1 MRTKDEKEKWLK
13 PGERI
18 DDLQCR
24 GYDIIQNKDVFCFGM
39 DAVLLADFA
48 TGAPNGSVIDLGT
61 GTGVIPMLMQARGKG
76 RHFTGLEV
84 QAYSADMAR
93 RSVQMNGLETEI
105 SVVEGDMRQVRELFK
120 PGSFSA
126 VTSNPP
132 YIKGNHGLE
141 NENSPKNIARH
152 EILMELLDVIKAAAY
167 LLCEGG
173 TFAMV

>member
-105 SVVEGDMRQVRELFK
+105 SVVEGNMRQVRELFK
-120 PGSFSA
+120 PGSFLRLQVIRPIS
-126 VTSNPP
+126 
-132 YIKGNHGLE
+132 
-141 NENSPKNIARH
+141 R
-152 EILMELLDVIKAAAY
+152 EIMGWKMRIPRRTLRGMRY
-167 LLCEGG
+167 
-173 TFAMV
+173 

>member
-120 PGSFSA
+120 LGSFSA

-132 YIKGNHGLE
+132 YIK
-141 NENSPKNIARH
+141 
-152 EILMELLDVIKAAAY
+152 EIMGWKMRIPQRTLRGMRY
-167 LLCEGG
+167 
-173 TFAMV
+173 

>member
-93 RSVQMNGLETEI
+93 RSVQICG
-105 SVVEGDMRQVRELFK
+105 RC
-120 PGSFSA
+120 GSFSNRE
-126 VTSNPP
+126 VF
-132 YIKGNHGLE
+132 L
-141 NENSPKNIARH
+141 R
-152 EILMELLDVIKAAAY
+152 LQVIRPISRGIMGWKMRIPQRTLRGMRY
-167 LLCEGG
+167 
-173 TFAMV
+173 

>member
-120 PGSFSA
+120 PGSF
-126 VTSNPP
+126 
-132 YIKGNHGLE
+132 L
-141 NENSPKNIARH
+141 R
-152 EILMELLDVIKAAAY
+152 LQVIRPISRVIMGWKMRIPQRTLRGMRY
-167 LLCEGG
+167 
-173 TFAMV
+173 

>member
-61 GTGVIPMLMQARGKG
+61 GTGVIDADAGARQG
-76 RHFTGLEV
+76 
-84 QAYSADMAR
+84 Q
-93 RSVQMNGLETEI
+93 
-105 SVVEGDMRQVRELFK
+105 
-120 PGSFSA
+120 
-126 VTSNPP
+126 
-132 YIKGNHGLE
+132 
-141 NENSPKNIARH
+141 
-152 EILMELLDVIKAAAY
+152 
-167 LLCEGG
+167 
-173 TFAMV
+173 TFYRT

>member
-76 RHFTGLEV
+76 RHFTGLAV
-84 QAYSADMAR
+84 QAH
-93 RSVQMNGLETEI
+93 
-105 SVVEGDMRQVRELFK
+105 
-120 PGSFSA
+120 SA
-126 VTSNPP
+126 VISNTHMIRLTIFFIFPP
-132 YIKGNHGLE
+132 MPRQTE
-141 NENSPKNIARH
+141 AARKIFIFS
-152 EILMELLDVIKAAAY
+152 ERMIL
-167 LLCEGG
+167 
-173 TFAMV
+173 

>member
-76 RHFTGLEV
+76 ILPDLRCRRT
-84 QAYSADMAR
+84 AR
-93 RSVQMNGLETEI
+93 IWRG
-105 SVVEGDMRQVRELFK
+105 VVCR
-120 PGSFSA
+120 
-126 VTSNPP
+126 
-132 YIKGNHGLE
+132 
-141 NENSPKNIARH
+141 
-152 EILMELLDVIKAAAY
+152 
-167 LLCEGG
+167 
-173 TFAMV
+173 